1 MQVADFGQD
10 ANLTQINISR
20 LVSHARQLRQAS
32 SCVMVVVMSDDLNF
46 LNTFAESS
54 LKGRLL
60 VWSTRVLVVSRLY
73 REDLGELFSTH
84 WAFSMTNSMMIN
96 IDLFDHK
103 PRYDIHTYLPYSPS
117 GARLVRVASWTPT
130 NGLFFHN
137 ALNMFPQKYGEYE
150 ALFNTLC
157 ISSDK
162 VIAILI

>member
-46 LNTFAESS
+46 LNIFAESS

-103 PRYDIHTYLPYSPS
+103 PR
-117 GARLVRVASWTPT
+117 
-130 NGLFFHN
+130 
-137 ALNMFPQKYGEYE
+137 
-150 ALFNTLC
+150 
-157 ISSDK
+157 
-162 VIAILI
+162 